1 MLFLVLNLANSVN
14 FSPILTSISQSV
26 KYLIISADI
35 VALSH
40 LKPQN
45 ANDVYYTRYHPF
57 ISILRGDNYKHSVL
71 K

>member
-14 FSPILTSISQSV
+14 FSPILTSINQSG
-26 KYLIISADI
+26 KYPIISADI
-35 VALSH
+35 VALSNFNS
-40 LKPQN
+40 QN
-45 ANDVYYTRYHPF
+45 ANDVYYTRFHPF